1 MNAISVLR
9 KKKMDTTFEGL
20 IDLFVATKQTEGKSP
35 FTTSWYRRRLRAVAA
50 FLGPKA
56 TLKDL
61 TLANARAFVAHLQAR
76 ETRYEGHTTH
86 PLQGG
91 GLSAATIHGHVRAL
105 KAFSSW
111 LAEENFIPMNVLTK
125 LRRPKLPET
134 LIEVLSEEEIEKI
147 FTSINQNCALGAR
160 TYTMCWLL
168 LDTGIRA
175 SELCTLTVENTNLEH
190 NFIKVVGKGNKERRV
205 NFGMNT
211 RKVLLKYLTFW
222 RPQTEEKTLF
232 LSNEGAPITYSGL
245 AQMITRVG
253 KRTGIER
260 LHCHLFRHTFAV
272 KFLVSGGD
280 LMTLKTLLGHTEI
293 SVTQRYLKLTQQN
306 VAEVYSRHSPM
317 DQMQFKKKQKVAA

>member
-1 MNAISVLR
+1 
-9 KKKMDTTFEGL
+9 
-20 IDLFVATKQTEGKSP
+20 
-35 FTTSWYRRRLRAVAA
+35 LRAFAA

-56 TLKDL
+56 ALKDF

-76 ETRYEGHTTH
+76 ETRYDGHTTH
-86 PLQGG
+86 PPQGG

-105 KAFSSW
+105 KVFASW
-111 LAEENFIPMNVLTK
+111 LADENFNPTNALAK
-125 LRRPKLPET
+125 LKRPKLPET

-147 FTSINQNCALGAR
+147 FTSLNQNSAVGAR

-175 SELCTLTVENTNLEH
+175 SELCSLTVENTNLEH
-190 NFIKVVGKGNKERRV
+190 NYIKVMGKGNKERRV

-222 RPQTEEKTLF
+222 RPQTEEKMLF
-232 LSNEGAPITYSGL
+232 LSNEGTPMTYSGL
-245 AQMITRVG
+245 AQMIGRVAR
-253 KRTGIER
+253 RTSIER

-317 DQMQFKKKQKVAA
+317 DQIQFKKKQKIAA